1 MNISALQNF
10 ASDAR
15 RRLMGAVS
23 AKLDAALA
31 PGSSARVDVPVAVER
46 LGQEIKEHGGGEQGK
61 LHVVERYAYRWFNRI
76 IAFRYMDVRGFTA
89 VPVVSAVEL
98 TDVNGLPGVLAA
110 AKRGEYDEDVFGGSS
125 TMGNGKLRDTVEAL
139 FNGSLQSDDP
149 QGQAYGLLLQAECR
163 YWSQFMPFMF
173 ERVDSTQGKVD
184 ELLMPA
190 DLLAE
195 GSVLRQAVAT
205 MTPDDCEDV
214 EIIGWLYQFYIAE
227 RKTEVMNGF
236 SKSKKA
242 GADEIPAATQLFTPD
257 WIVRYLVQNTVGR
270 LWMQNHPDSQLYRN
284 WEYYI
289 QPEPEQNDQSEFL
302 HIDGPEELTV
312 CDPACG
318 SGHMLTY
325 AFELLYGIYEEQG
338 YSPSEI
344 PGLILANN
352 LYGMEIDE
360 RAANLAAFALTMKA
374 RAKARRFFRDGRR
387 VEPHICLIRKEQ
399 FTTDEVQELNRLY
412 GTALDDE
419 IWNTY
424 ANADVAGSLI
434 QPSEQLGQLREL
446 QWQNTPDDVTWDDF
460 SLMSTDTLQRSNV
473 VIAQTRFLSRKYA
486 AVVANPPYMGS
497 KNMGDEL
504 KRFVQDYFEDGKAD
518 LFAAFML
525 RNLQLLLP
533 KAMLGM
539 ITMQSWMFLSS
550 FERMRR
556 NLLATTTITSMAH
569 LGAGAFDS
577 IGGEVVSTTAFTM
590 HKGVKTGKGMYIRL
604 VDIHGDDDQATA
616 CEQAVKCIDDEHR
629 YVVDEHDFVQI
640 PGSPIVYWLRKGV
653 IETFRQKDLS
663 EFADCKHGMST
674 GNNDS
679 VIRRWFESDYT
690 HCNFTCTSVE
700 EAQRHAGWFPY
711 NKGGEYRKW
720 YGNRS
725 YVIKYDEEGLSYMKS
740 LPGFR
745 HDGRDYFFRTAISW
759 SKISSGEPAFRLF
772 DHGFIFDVAG
782 CSLFPFESDEV
793 IPILGILNSTVIRTL
808 LSAISPT
815 LNFEVGQVSQLPIS
829 DNCNEIAQEVWNIVD
844 TSRKDWDSAEISWDF
859 IMFPLLD
866 DQSPEVF
873 AFSLE
878 SSITKLLIHWKQ
890 IAEEQRQREI
900 KNNELVADAYGVRE
914 DMSCDVPLERVSL
927 KRNSAFI
934 YPDKTSTERDGLFAR
949 DVVKEFIS
957 YAVGCMFGRYSIDK
971 PGLILASQG
980 ETVDDFHERVPDAR
994 FEPDVDN
1001 VIPISEIDCFEDDI
1015 VSRFRRFLEV
1025 TFGSEHLAEN
1035 LAYIERTLG
1044 KPLRKYFVNDFYN
1057 DHVAMYKNRP
1067 IYWQYSS
1074 RTDNKGAFK
1083 ALIYMHRYT
1092 PATTHT
1098 VLEYL
1103 RDFTAKIADQA
1114 NQLERS
1120 DRAKD
1125 KREAEKLHKA
1135 VTECK
1140 AYEDNVLYPLA
1151 TRNLEI
1157 DLDDGVLVNY
1167 LRMGQALRKIDPI
1180 EKKRKDVAT
1189 WTWPV
1194 HPLDGDWR

>member
-1 MNISALQNF
+1 VNTSALQNF

-15 RRLMGAVS
+15 RRLMEAVS

-31 PGSSARVDVPVAVER
+31 PGSSARVDAPSAVER
-46 LGQEIKEHGGGEQGK
+46 LEQEIKEHGGDKQGRQ
-61 LHVVERYAYRWFNRI
+61 HVVERYAYRWFNRI
-76 IAFRYMDVRGFTA
+76 IAFRYMDVHEFTA

-125 TMGNGKLRDTVEAL
+125 TMGNAKLRDTVEAL

-270 LWMQNHPDSQLYRN
+270 LWMQNHPDSQLYRD

-325 AFELLYGIYEEQG
+325 AFDLLYGIYEEQG

-412 GTALDDE
+412 GTSLDDE
-419 IWNTY
+419 VWNTY

-446 QWQNTPDDVTWDDF
+446 QWQNIPDDVTWDDF

-497 KNMGDEL
+497 KNMGDAL
-504 KRFVQDYFEDGKAD
+504 KRFVSDCYPQGKAD
-518 LFAAFML
+518 LMTAFML
-525 RNLQLLLP
+525 RSQIITEKQGYWGLIDLP
-533 KAMLGM
+533 
-539 ITMQSWMFLSS
+539 SWLTLSS
-550 FERMRR
+550 FEELRVWLLDKQYLVSFLDLGRGIFGSDFGSVAFICQNAQVNGRR
-556 NLLATTTITSMAH
+556 GYYRRL
-569 LGAGAFDS
+569 FDRHVEVRS
-577 IGGEVVSTTAFTM
+577 IE
-590 HKGVKTGKGMYIRL
+590 KIRQL
-604 VDIHGDDDQATA
+604 FLDSEYQQYRVDQ
-616 CEQAVKCIDDEHR
+616 
-629 YVVDEHDFVQI
+629 HDFAQI
-640 PGSPIVYWLRKGV
+640 PGSPIVYWLSEAMLK
-653 IETFRQKDLS
+653 TFKQGKTLEDVSQPRVGLQ
-663 EFADCKHGMST
+663 T
-674 GNNDS
+674 GNNNRFVREWWEVS
-679 VIRRWFESDYT
+679 GRKISFNCASQ
-690 HCNFTCTSVE
+690 E
-700 EAQRHAGWFPY
+700 EATQSGAKWFPY
-711 NKGGEYRKW
+711 NKGGDFRKW
-720 YGNRS
+720 YGNQEH
-725 YVIKYDEEGLSYMKS
+725 VVNWE
-740 LPGFR
+740 
-745 HDGRDYFFRTAISW
+745 HDGLEIREFGTENGGRPRSRAQNTESYFRESISW
-759 SKISSGEPAFRLF
+759 SKISSGSPAFRYF
-772 DHGFIFDVAG
+772 PSGFIYDVAG
-782 CSLFPFESDEV
+782 TSIFASEE
-793 IPILGILNSTVIRTL
+793 IRKGILSFTNSAVAYEELT
-808 LSAISPT
+808 AIAPT
-815 LNFEVGQVSQLPIS
+815 LNFEVGQIATLPIVAEMAQS
-829 DNCNEIAQEVWNIVD
+829 AEDNADNLVRTAQQ
-844 TSRKDWDSAEISWDF
+844 DWDSYETSWDYRQSE
-859 IMFPLLD
+859 LLN
-866 DQSPEVF
+866 QSHDGSMEH
-873 AFSLE
+873 AIASLSQQWQTFS
-878 SSITKLLIHWKQ
+878 
-890 IAEEQRQREI
+890 EEQRQREI
-900 KNNELVADAYGVRE
+900 RNNELVADAYGVR
-914 DMSCDVPLERVSL
+914 DDVTCDVPLERVSL
-927 KRNSAFI
+927 KRNSAFV
-934 YPDKTSTERDGLFAR
+934 YPDKTPSERDELFAR
-949 DVVKEFIS
+949 EVVKEFIS

-980 ETVDDFHERVPDAR
+980 ETVDDFHEHVLDTR
-994 FEPDVDN
+994 FEPDKDN
-1001 VIPISEIDCFEDDI
+1001 VIPVTEVDCFEDDI
-1015 VSRFRRFLEV
+1015 VSCFRRFLEI

-1167 LRMGQALRKIDPI
+1167 LRMGQALRTIPAI
-1180 EKKRKDVAT
+1180 ERKRKDVAT
-1189 WTWPV
+1189 WIWPV
-1194 HPLDGDWR
+1194 HPLEEAE